1 MRLVHHDYKLG
12 KVVDKEK
19 VISAVTNVIESI
31 DKTKIYSEPSEVFY
45 NILLQ
50 NN

>member
-1 MRLVHHDYKLG
+1 
-12 KVVDKEK
+12 
-19 VISAVTNVIESI
+19 VIESK

-50 NN
+50 NNWCA